1 METLK
6 QQSPN
11 CPSPGTAISKAKAKD
26 FLQSKLISPDGDG
39 EKNSL
44 R

>member
-11 CPSPGTAISKAKAKD
+11 CLSPGADISKAEAKD

-39 EKNSL
+39 EKKSL